1 MGLAF
6 SATAG
11 TRQCLLPV
19 SCRCILGTHTHL
31 NALGS
36 LSLHR
41 LSTPL
46 TCICYSV
53 FNTRALDLVAPSRD
67 HDPAAWFQVSALPIG
82 SSSQKACLFIFG
94 YYLRLFP
101 PCKSKLHESSIA
113 TQARLATC
121 IYLQMFLPVSRQ
133 QPLLL
138 AFPLFIVLPGLAPYK
153 PQT

>member
-1 MGLAF
+1 MEHKP
-6 SATAG
+6 S
-11 TRQCLLPV
+11 LLPLPQRTKV
-19 SCRCILGTHTHL
+19 LPHPEYRTCPVPSALPMGTPRPLRTLTCHQAHVAVRASQLVWQACVCTHTHL

-113 TQARLATC
+113 T
-121 IYLQMFLPVSRQ
+121 
-133 QPLLL
+133 
-138 AFPLFIVLPGLAPYK
+138 
-153 PQT
+153 